1 MRRSRGSL
9 VGPRAGGHAVLLG
22 CGLDLSLRSMKGF
35 AASLHQPKKVK
46 ISLDLSENRSKNS
59 VSFVAETKIRVHE
72 CVMRSCS
79 DSVIGRIDSDC
90 SSMAV
95 FGCSRVGG
103 NTKWI
108 EHPGR
113 TGEPPV

>member
-46 ISLDLSENRSKNS
+46 ILLELSEIEARIACLLLPRQKS
-59 VSFVAETKIRVHE
+59 VYT
-72 CVMRSCS
+72 
-79 DSVIGRIDSDC
+79 SVLCALVQILLLEELTVIAAAWQCLVVPARGRQYQVDRAPRAD
-90 SSMAV
+90 
-95 FGCSRVGG
+95 
-103 NTKWI
+103 W
-108 EHPGR
+108 
-113 TGEPPV
+113 